1 MQINVKD
8 SGVGLSRD
16 QVNKLFGD
24 GVQFNVNDLQAGN
37 GSGLG
42 LYIAKGI
49 VLQHGGTM
57 NADSEG
63 LGCGST
69 FTVTLPLYHIPD
81 QSLPTD
87 ALVKFDRRLPS
98 VSEASQE
105 REDRYKTLRVLV
117 VDDAVLN
124 RKLLSRLLQN
134 RGHVCDL
141 AENGQEA
148 VDLVHQSMTDGRPYD
163 CILLDGVMPVMDG
176 PTAATHIR
184 LDLGCDTFIV
194 GITGNVMPEDIDH
207 FKHCG
212 ANGVL
217 PKPVKLHDLEVLW
230 MEYGLF
236 ATVHDDKLDV

>member
-1 MQINVKD
+1 
-8 SGVGLSRD
+8 
-16 QVNKLFGD
+16 
-24 GVQFNVNDLQAGN
+24 
-37 GSGLG
+37 
-42 LYIAKGI
+42 
-49 VLQHGGTM
+49 
-57 NADSEG
+57 
-63 LGCGST
+63 
-69 FTVTLPLYHIPD
+69 
-81 QSLPTD
+81 
-87 ALVKFDRRLPS
+87 
-98 VSEASQE
+98 
-105 REDRYKTLRVLV
+105 V

-194 GITGNVMPEDIDH
+194 GITGNVMPEDVDH
-207 FKHCG
+207 FKQCG

-236 ATVHDDKLDV
+236 ATVDDDKLDV